1 MSLQRLLDTVK
12 KYHPNA
18 DLDMIRLAYDFAE
31 EAHKGQK
38 RMSGEDY
45 ITHSLAA
52 AQILADMKLNA
63 PIVIAGILHD
73 VPEDTTRTVEDIKE
87 NFDTD
92 VAGMVKAITKLGKI
106 KYRGIERYVENL
118 RKMFIAM
125 ASDVRVVFIKF
136 ADRLHNLQTLS
147 SLPTEKQKR
156 IALESLEIYA
166 PIANRLGM
174 GRIKGQLEDEAFKY
188 ILPEEYE
195 WLINVV
201 KDKYKTKESYIE
213 KVGKIIETELK
224 KMDIEPV
231 SIHGRT
237 KYLYSLYK
245 KLIQKEKDIEKV
257 YDLVA
262 LRVVVKNVADCYAV
276 LGVVHQLWRPLKG
289 RIKDYIAQP
298 KPNGYQS
305 LHTTVFCENGEI
317 VEIQIR
323 TEKMHEESEFGIA
336 AHWHYDEKGKMSS
349 TDRKHLQ
356 WIKELSKIQKEIDDK
371 HKFLES
377 LEAFK
382 IDVFQSQIFVFTPH
396 GDVIDLPEDSTPVD
410 FAYSLHSEIGNKC
423 GCAKINDQIAT
434 LDHKLQSGDVVEI
447 LTDKNRKGPNADW
460 LSFVKT
466 RGARDK
472 IKAQLKYMR
481 QNNIKTPRA

>member
-1 MSLQRLLDTVK
+1 MALQKLLDTVK
-12 KYHPNA
+12 RYHPHA

-31 EAHKGQK
+31 EAHLGQK

-45 ITHSLAA
+45 ITHSLAT

-73 VPEDTTRTVEDIKE
+73 VPEDTVRTIEDIRE
-87 NFDTD
+87 NFGADI
-92 VAGMVKAITKLGKI
+92 AGMVKAITKLGKI

-136 ADRLHNLQTLS
+136 ADRLHNLRTLGAI
-147 SLPTEKQKR
+147 PIEKQKR

-188 ILPEEYE
+188 IFPKEYE
-195 WLINVV
+195 WLLGIV
-201 KDKYKTKESYIE
+201 KNKYKIKENYIE
-213 KVGKIIETELK
+213 RVGKIIETELK
-224 KMDIEPV
+224 KMGIEPI

-237 KYLYSLYK
+237 KFLYSLYK
-245 KLIQKEKDIEKV
+245 KLIQKERDIERI

-262 LRVVVKNVADCYAV
+262 LRVVVKNVADCYAA
-276 LGVVHQLWRPLKG
+276 LGVVHQLWKPLKG

-336 AHWHYDEKGKMSS
+336 AHWHYDEKGKMSQV
-349 TDRKHLQ
+349 DRKHLK
-356 WIKELSKIQKEIDDK
+356 WISELSKIQKEIDDK
-371 HKFLES
+371 QKFLES
-377 LEAFK
+377 LESLK
-382 IDVFQSQIFVFTPH
+382 IDVFQSRIFVFTPH

-410 FAYSLHSEIGNKC
+410 FAYNLHSEIGNRC
-423 GCAKINDQIAT
+423 NGTKINDQIAT
-434 LDHKLQSGDVVEI
+434 LDHKLQSGDICEI
-447 LTDKNRKGPNADW
+447 IIDKNRKSPNPDW
-460 LSFVKT
+460 LKFIKT
-466 RGARDK
+466 KTARDK
-472 IKAQLKYMR
+472 IKAQLKLIR
-481 QNNIKTPRA
+481 HNDIKKLIS

>member
-1 MSLQRLLDTVK
+1 MALQKLLDTVK

-18 DLDMIRLAYDFAE
+18 DLDMVRLAYDFAE
-31 EAHKGQK
+31 EAHRGQK

-45 ITHSLAA
+45 ITHSLAT
-52 AQILADMKLNA
+52 AQILADMKLNV
-63 PIVIAGILHD
+63 PIIIAGILHD
-73 VPEDTTRTVEDIKE
+73 VPEDTKRTIEDIKE
-87 NFDTD
+87 NFGAD
-92 VAGMVKAITKLGKI
+92 VAGMVKSITKLGKI

-125 ASDVRVVFIKF
+125 ASDVRVVFVKF
-136 ADRLHNLQTLS
+136 ADRLHNLHTLGALTS
-147 SLPTEKQKR
+147 EKQKR

-188 ILPEEYE
+188 IFPKEYE
-195 WLINVV
+195 WLLNIV
-201 KDKYKTKESYIE
+201 KNKYKIKENYIE

-224 KMDIEPV
+224 NMGIEPV

-245 KLIQKEKDIEKV
+245 KLLQKDRDIEKI

-262 LRVVVKNVADCYAV
+262 LRVVVKTVADCYAV
-276 LGVVHQLWRPLKG
+276 LGVVHQIWKPMKG

-349 TDRKHLQ
+349 LEKKNLR
-356 WIKELSKIQKEIDDK
+356 WISELSKVQKEIDDRQ
-371 HKFLES
+371 KFLES
-377 LEAFK
+377 LEALK
-382 IDVFQSQIFVFTPH
+382 IDVFQSRIFVFTPH

-410 FAYSLHSEIGNKC
+410 FAYNLHSEIGNKC
-423 GCAKINDQIAT
+423 NCAKVNDQIAT
-434 LDHKLQSGDVVEI
+434 LDHKLQSGDVCEI
-447 LTDKNRKGPNADW
+447 IMDKNRKGPNRDW
-460 LSFVKT
+460 LKFVKT
-466 RGARDK
+466 RGAKDK
-472 IKAQLKYMR
+472 IKSQLKLTR
-481 QNNIKTPRA
+481 SNDIKKLTS